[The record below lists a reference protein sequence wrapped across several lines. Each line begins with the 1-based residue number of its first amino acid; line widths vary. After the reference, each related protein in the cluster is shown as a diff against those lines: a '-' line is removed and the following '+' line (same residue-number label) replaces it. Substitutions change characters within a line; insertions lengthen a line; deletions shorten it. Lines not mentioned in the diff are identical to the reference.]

1 MAIPVVSPESTAAV
15 ADLIRLREQFVKER
29 LIFVESSRMIPILK
43 LLGATDEDMEKIKTV
58 SNGLPDDPTLPFRK
72 SKNARFC
79 FDFEQSKVRR
89 LEFQP
94 FILSADEDF
103 VRHDSG
109 QVRRFAEVEDDLQCN
124 STLQAL
130 FVFKALIFHGVPF
143 KQRPR
148 LDYETENFV
157 CTLFNLRTVTSP
169 DILGEPALEGVHS
182 DGVDF
187 TMTTFLGSENMAGD
201 SATTF
206 VHDMRAK
213 NALRWNEVN
222 PEHTLGSH
230 QHREFLDT
238 LLFVDHERKHSL
250 SPVYAIDPSR
260 PATRDMLIFFTRK
273 PVVEGH
279 PSHPFDSLNS
289 HISLPME
296 VGLA

>member
-1 MAIPVVSPESTAAV
+1 MAVPSISEERRAAI
-15 ADLIRLREQFVKER
+15 ADIIKLREQFIKER
-29 LIFVESSRMIPILK
+29 LIFVESSRIIPILK
-43 LLGATDEDMEKIKTV
+43 LLGATDEDMEKIKAV
-58 SNGLPDDPTLPFRK
+58 SDHLVDDPTLPFRK
-72 SKNARFC
+72 TKGARFC

-89 LEFQP
+89 LEPQP
-94 FILSADEDF
+94 YVLTAEEDF
-103 VRHDSG
+103 VRFDSG
-109 QVRRFAEVEDDLQCN
+109 RIRSFAEVEDDLQGN
-124 STLQAL
+124 STLHAL
-130 FVFKALIFHGVPF
+130 LVFKALMFQGLTF
-143 KQRPR
+143 KKRPK
-148 LDYETENFV
+148 LNYEAENFV
-157 CTLFNLRTVTSP
+157 CTLFNVRVTTNK

-187 TMTTFLGSENMAGD
+187 TMTTFLGGENMTSD

-222 PEHTLGSH
+222 PEHTLGKH

-250 SPVYAIDPSR
+250 SPVQALDPNQ

-279 PSHPFDSLNS
+279 VSYPFDSLKS
-289 HISLPME
+289 HLTRPME
-296 VGLA
+296 IGLA